1 MTSRYSS
8 HAIARQAD
16 LTLLPS
22 RKQGLVRQQGPW
34 LHVGP
39 GASDDAIVSIACRR
53 LLLRERG
60 VSDEESVR
68 EQVRNLG
75 YQYVAPT
82 KTHPELPVFARN
94 DRSERPIQKRRTV
107 SR

>member
-22 RKQGLVRQQGPW
+22 REQGLVRQQGPW

-60 VSDEESVR
+60 LADEEIVR
-68 EQVRNLG
+68 ERVRAFG
-75 YQYVAPT
+75 YRYVQPT
-82 KTHPELPVFARN
+82 KTHPELLVSARN
-94 DRSERPIQKRRTV
+94 DRSKGSVQKGRSA